1 MRPPAAGLLSQ
12 RYVHS
17 VSHAVV
23 VSTAERIGLLIF
35 TAPPT
40 GERGVL
46 RVCLSVLSTKSLCML
61 PVPVARSSSEGV
73 VIRYVFPVCIQ
84 LKKLVRYENRCYS
97 DVLSKAYMSR
107 INLQHRTTTV
117 GNKKTIK

>member
-1 MRPPAAGLLSQ
+1 MM
-12 RYVHS
+12 S
-17 VSHAVV
+17 VFVC
-23 VSTAERIGLLIF
+23 
-35 TAPPT
+35 
-40 GERGVL
+40 
-46 RVCLSVLSTKSLCML
+46 VCLSVLSTKSLCML
-61 PVPVARSSSEGV
+61 PVPVARSSCDGV

-117 GNKKTIK
+117 GGNKKTIK